1 MSTSSSRTSTGRIRY
16 CRLFGASPT
25 SLRSPQVSIEVVITA
40 GIPRHTVVGLA
51 HGAVRE
57 ALDRIRSA
65 ILTSG
70 YRFPRGA
77 ITVNLAPA
85 DTRKDGSAFDL
96 PIALGLLAADGQVKP
111 DRTVGSAWLTMGEL
125 ALDGSVRPV
134 SGVMVA
140 LMNAMRH
147 GQERI
152 ILPEGNLPETGS
164 FDLAIHPVRSL
175 EDAIQAV
182 SGKVDPVSK
191 HAGAEEVAER
201 TPGMDFRQVVGQQTV
216 RRALEVAAAGR
227 HNLRLVGPPGC
238 GKTMMARCFA
248 GILPPWSR
256 EEALETT
263 CIHSLRRPG
272 MALLPGRPFRSPHH
286 SISEAGLLGG
296 GTPVRPG
303 EVSLAHHG
311 VLFLDELPEF
321 NRAVLEGLREP
332 LQEGQVAISR
342 AGGVEQFPAS
352 FQLMAAMNP
361 CPCGYAGDTSESC
374 RCSVREQHRYRSRIS
389 GPLLDRVDLHVSV
402 PPVDVLRH
410 LGIEPESSESM
421 AARVH
426 QAVERLT
433 SDRPQMAGGSN
444 GVLLRAA
451 SGMGLSMRAL
461 GRCRRVAQTIAA
473 LDGADSVGRHHV
485 SEALRY
491 RHVG

>member
-1 MSTSSSRTSTGRIRY
+1 MSTPSGTTSKRIRY

-96 PIALGLLAADGQVKP
+96 PIALGLLAADGQIKP
-111 DRTVGSAWLTMGEL
+111 GGTVGSEWLTMGEL

-140 LMNAMRH
+140 LMNAIRH
-147 GQERI
+147 GQQRI
-152 ILPEGNLPETGS
+152 ILPGGNLPETRS
-164 FDLAIHPVRSL
+164 FQLAIHPVACLR
-175 EDAIQAV
+175 DAVQAL
-182 SGKVDPVSK
+182 SGEMEPVLT
-191 HAGAEEVAER
+191 AEGAEEGRQRITAI
-201 TPGMDFRQVVGQQTV
+201 DFAQVVGQQTV
-216 RRALEVAAAGR
+216 KRALEVAAAGR

-248 GILPPWSR
+248 GILPQWSR

-263 CIHSLRRPG
+263 CIHSLRKPG

-296 GTPVRPG
+296 GTPIRPG
-303 EVSLAHHG
+303 EVSLAHNG

-321 NRAVLEGLREP
+321 NRSVLEGLREP

-342 AGGVEQFPAS
+342 AGGVEQFPAA

-361 CPCGYAGDTSESC
+361 CPCGYAGDTTESC
-374 RCSVREQHRYRSRIS
+374 RCSVREQHRYRSRMS
-389 GPLLDRVDLHVSV
+389 GPLLDRVDLHVTVPSV
-402 PPVDVLRH
+402 DPLRH
-410 LGIEPESSESM
+410 LGSAPESTESM

-426 QAVERLT
+426 AAAARLA
-433 SDRPQMAGGSN
+433 SARPEVSKESREA
-444 GVLLRAA
+444 LLRAA
-451 SGMGLSMRAL
+451 SGMGLSMRAVT
-461 GRCRRVAQTIAA
+461 RCQSVAQTIAA
-473 LDGADSVGRHHV
+473 LDGSDSVERCHI